1 MACWGTLVGLLLLTP
16 GLGLPSPL
24 FAGSKGLPALSRE
37 HRVGSSSATFRTP
50 DSWTIS
56 VSAGN
61 NPEVVTADG
70 GDVAVRFLRWD
81 SEFGLDSLHV
91 MCLVERMAE
100 PMALDPT
107 LRYEYEFLGGERAE
121 RRILDTAYAVHYAGP
136 VKGYAHWRHRVVTLV
151 GKGEGIC
158 IVAFCPVPLW
168 KGSAKA
174 RETLKAVVS
183 SVSLP

>member
-1 MACWGTLVGLLLLTP
+1 VGVLLLV
-16 GLGLPSPL
+16 LGAGMPSPL
-24 FAGSKGLPALSRE
+24 LAGSKGPAALSRE

-100 PMALDPT
+100 PMTLDPT

-121 RRILDTAYAVHYAGP
+121 RRILDTAYAVHYAAP
-136 VKGYAHWRHRVVTLV
+136 VKGYAHWRHRVVTVV

-158 IVAFCPVPLW
+158 IVSFCPVPLW
-168 KGSAKA
+168 KGSTKA